1 MKTKVAKAT
10 MVGGVALAALGLGAG
25 VASADPGHDDRG
37 RGSVPEQQYQE
48 RQGQDQQRQEQQRGD
63 QHQQPSPHGFWIFGQ
78 WIPLP

>member
-1 MKTKVAKAT
+1 MRVLKTKVAKAT

-37 RGSVPEQQYQE
+37 RGAVPEQQRQE
-48 RQGQDQQRQEQQRGD
+48 PQRQEPQQQRQ
-63 QHQQPSPHGFWIFGQ
+63 QQPSPHGFWIFGQ